1 LFEEF
6 LEVHTDADKLKQLKL
21 ESVKESSDTED
32 VSNEPEPEKVAEQPI
47 SDMEYM
53 KMLMPGA
60 ERKPRQKMEK
70 KPKEKV
76 QLFNLK
82 VCF

>member
-1 LFEEF
+1 MFEEF

-21 ESVKESSDTED
+21 ESLKVSSDTEE
-32 VSNEPEPEKVAEQPI
+32 VSNETEKVAEQPI

-82 VCF
+82 VCI